1 MYKKSP
7 QGWLKH
13 WDFILLDIFCLQ
25 LAFVVAYLVRQG
37 LENPYSDQIYRTV
50 AFVFMLC
57 QIVVMFL
64 GQSYQDILKRGYYI
78 EFTKTAKHVLM
89 VMLLSVLYLFATQQA
104 VSYSRLTLF
113 YTAFLYLCFD
123 YVGRVW
129 HKENVL
135 KKNATKK
142 KEKSMVVVVSLA
154 EAKETIEKILS
165 SPIQNFSINGIALID
180 DNPGV
185 KEIVGIPVVGNM
197 DTISE
202 YLCHEWV
209 DEVFVKISET
219 EPYPQK
225 LIDEIITMGLTVH
238 LSLGEME
245 KSLSGKNFI
254 EKIGGYSVITSS
266 INTAS
271 PKQLLYKRLMDIA
284 GGIVGCLLTVIL
296 IVVIGPMIYIKSP
309 GPIFFSQV
317 RIGKNGKKFK
327 IYKFRSM
334 YMDAEER
341 KAELMSQNKME
352 GLMFKMDYDP
362 RIIGSEKKDKNG
374 NPKGIGNFIRKT
386 SLDEFPQF
394 WNVLKGDMSL
404 VGTRPPT
411 VDEWEQYELHHR
423 SRMSIKPGITGM
435 WQASG
440 RSDITDFEEVVKLD
454 TEYIEKEAGITEPK
468 NLEEQAIS
476 LVGRDIYEKLIKGY
490 TEKQWGRDCKDL
502 PSFIIKRLPVRL
514 TFDNNYFNALYQ
526 GIPVGGYTK
535 MVANLLDG
543 IEVRLNMDYLDNKAE
558 LDALADKVVYT
569 GAIDAY
575 FDYKLGTLESWQPV
589 LSDNGGVTRGICK
602 MDAENNLTEVVET
615 KNIIKTTE
623 GAEADGMKL
632 DIDSLVSMNMWG
644 LTPDF
649 LKTLEEGFKEFF
661 EKEVPANPLKA
672 EYLIPTFIGELLSEG
687 KISVKALRT
696 NDTWYGMTYKED
708 VAAVKESFSKMLE
721 NGTYKGDLFSD
732 L

>member
-165 SPIQNFSINGIALID
+165 APIQNFSINGIALID

-185 KEIVGIPVVGNM
+185 KEIAGIPVVGNM

-225 LIDEIITMGLTVH
+225 LIDEIIIMGLTVH

-435 WQASG
+435 WQARLRLLYLVNS
-440 RSDITDFEEVVKLD
+440 SLMNMLIIT
-454 TEYIEKEAGITEPK
+454 
-468 NLEEQAIS
+468 
-476 LVGRDIYEKLIKGY
+476 R
-490 TEKQWGRDCKDL
+490 W
-502 PSFIIKRLPVRL
+502 
-514 TFDNNYFNALYQ
+514 
-526 GIPVGGYTK
+526 
-535 MVANLLDG
+535 NLL
-543 IEVRLNMDYLDNKAE
+543 EM
-558 LDALADKVVYT
+558 
-569 GAIDAY
+569 
-575 FDYKLGTLESWQPV
+575 
-589 LSDNGGVTRGICK
+589 
-602 MDAENNLTEVVET
+602 
-615 KNIIKTTE
+615 
-623 GAEADGMKL
+623 
-632 DIDSLVSMNMWG
+632 
-644 LTPDF
+644 
-649 LKTLEEGFKEFF
+649 
-661 EKEVPANPLKA
+661 
-672 EYLIPTFIGELLSEG
+672 
-687 KISVKALRT
+687 
-696 NDTWYGMTYKED
+696 
-708 VAAVKESFSKMLE
+708 
-721 NGTYKGDLFSD
+721 
-732 L
+732 

>member
-165 SPIQNFSINGIALID
+165 APIQNFSINGIALID

-185 KEIVGIPVVGNM
+185 KEIAGIPVVGNM

-225 LIDEIITMGLTVH
+225 LIDEIIIMGLTVH

-454 TEYIEKEAGITEPK
+454 TEYIENWSIGLDCRILLKTVNLARSGYNEAKRTCEALTQSYRSVFGVNAVIARFARVFGADKKHDTKAMSQFMDKAVLGEDIILK
-468 NLEEQAIS
+468 SKGQQRYSYCYIS
-476 LVGRDIYEKLIKGY
+476 LWIIRFMMQSKP
-490 TEKQWGRDCKDL
+490 DL
-502 PSFIIKRLPVRL
+502 TRWFLLSVRIL
-514 TFDNNYFNALYQ
+514 RMNS
-526 GIPVGGYTK
+526 K
-535 MVANLLDG
+535 
-543 IEVRLNMDYLDNKAE
+543 K
-558 LDALADKVVYT
+558 
-569 GAIDAY
+569 
-575 FDYKLGTLESWQPV
+575 
-589 LSDNGGVTRGICK
+589 
-602 MDAENNLTEVVET
+602 
-615 KNIIKTTE
+615 
-623 GAEADGMKL
+623 
-632 DIDSLVSMNMWG
+632 SLV
-644 LTPDF
+644 T
-649 LKTLEEGFKEFF
+649 
-661 EKEVPANPLKA
+661 
-672 EYLIPTFIGELLSEG
+672 ELQVS
-687 KISVKALRT
+687 
-696 NDTWYGMTYKED
+696 
-708 VAAVKESFSKMLE
+708 AASIM
-721 NGTYKGDLFSD
+721 
-732 L
+732 

>member
-1 MYKKSP
+1 MKKKFFFDRKEKKLQMDSEENSFERCVLCGVVTVMYRCRCRSVNGNVIFREPDSCAETAAGNCMAAMISGLQQNPKSVKYRKIFVRGKRMYKKSP

-165 SPIQNFSINGIALID
+165 GPIQNFSINGLALID

-185 KEIVGIPVVGNM
+185 KEIAGIPVVGNM

-296 IVVIGPMIYIKSP
+296 IIVIGPMIYIKSP

-334 YMDAEER
+334 YMDAE
-341 KAELMSQNKME
+341 
-352 GLMFKMDYDP
+352 G
-362 RIIGSEKKDKNG
+362 KN
-374 NPKGIGNFIRKT
+374 
-386 SLDEFPQF
+386 
-394 WNVLKGDMSL
+394 
-404 VGTRPPT
+404 
-411 VDEWEQYELHHR
+411 
-423 SRMSIKPGITGM
+423 
-435 WQASG
+435 
-440 RSDITDFEEVVKLD
+440 
-454 TEYIEKEAGITEPK
+454 
-468 NLEEQAIS
+468 
-476 LVGRDIYEKLIKGY
+476 
-490 TEKQWGRDCKDL
+490 
-502 PSFIIKRLPVRL
+502 
-514 TFDNNYFNALYQ
+514 
-526 GIPVGGYTK
+526 
-535 MVANLLDG
+535 
-543 IEVRLNMDYLDNKAE
+543 
-558 LDALADKVVYT
+558 
-569 GAIDAY
+569 
-575 FDYKLGTLESWQPV
+575 
-589 LSDNGGVTRGICK
+589 
-602 MDAENNLTEVVET
+602 
-615 KNIIKTTE
+615 
-623 GAEADGMKL
+623 
-632 DIDSLVSMNMWG
+632 VS
-644 LTPDF
+644 
-649 LKTLEEGFKEFF
+649 
-661 EKEVPANPLKA
+661 V
-672 EYLIPTFIGELLSEG
+672 LLS
-687 KISVKALRT
+687 
-696 NDTWYGMTYKED
+696 Y
-708 VAAVKESFSKMLE
+708 
-721 NGTYKGDLFSD
+721 
-732 L
+732 

>member
-165 SPIQNFSINGIALID
+165 APIQNFSINGIALID

-185 KEIVGIPVVGNM
+185 KEIAGIPVVGNM

-225 LIDEIITMGLTVH
+225 LIDEIIIMGLTVH

-411 VDEWEQYELHHR
+411 VDEWEQYEQRIYKLAPDII
-423 SRMSIKPGITGM
+423 MDYSIHDAI
-435 WQASG
+435 
-440 RSDITDFEEVVKLD
+440 
-454 TEYIEKEAGITEPK
+454 EAGFNK
-468 NLEEQAIS
+468 
-476 LVGRDIYEKLIKGY
+476 VV
-490 TEKQWGRDCKDL
+490 
-502 PSFIIKRLPVRL
+502 FIIRKDIENEFKEVIGDRIAGICSEHNVTVDYAFQDINDIPGVLSEGRTKPWGTGQAVLAAKDVL
-514 TFDNNYFNALYQ
+514 TTPFIVINADDYYGKEGFRAVHEYL
-526 GIPVGGYTK
+526 VNGGQSCMAGFVLKNT
-535 MVANLLDG
+535 
-543 IEVRLNMDYLDNKAE
+543 
-558 LDALADKVVYT
+558 
-569 GAIDAY
+569 
-575 FDYKLGTLESWQPV
+575 